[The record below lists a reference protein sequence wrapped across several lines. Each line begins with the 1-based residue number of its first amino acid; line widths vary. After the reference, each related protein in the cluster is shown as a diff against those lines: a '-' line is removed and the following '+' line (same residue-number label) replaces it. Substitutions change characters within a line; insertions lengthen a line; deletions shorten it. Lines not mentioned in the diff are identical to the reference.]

1 MRSFDRFADWVAEV
15 AASAYFFGFCVGLV
29 VAWLPTMW
37 LMDINSSQL
46 IVNTATTI
54 ITFLLVALLHN
65 SQHRFERAV
74 NLRLQTLLEHH
85 PTAPDEVVND
95 PGQVAEPESA

>member
-1 MRSFDRFADWVAEV
+1 VRTFDRFADWVAEI

-29 VAWLPTMW
+29 VAWVPTMW
-37 LMDINSSQL
+37 IMDINTSQL
-46 IVNTATTI
+46 VINTATTI

-65 SQHRFERAV
+65 SQHRFEQAV

-85 PTAPDEVVND
+85 PSADDVVAD
-95 PGQVAEPESA
+95 PGQIAEAPGPD

>member
-1 MRSFDRFADWVAEV
+1 VKSFDRFADWVAER
-15 AASAYFFGFCVGLV
+15 AASAVFFGFCVGLV
-29 VAWLPTMW
+29 VAWVPTMW
-37 LMDINSSQL
+37 IMDSNASQIL
-46 IVNTATTI
+46 INTATTI

-85 PTAPDEVVND
+85 PTADDVVAD
-95 PGQVAEPESA
+95 PGQIAEAEPA